1 MNKKQTAQPD
11 NNIYSPDESG
21 MPERDAT
28 RKDSCILHN
37 AKGLLQLTQYRQ

>member
-1 MNKKQTAQPD
+1 MNRIQTAQPD

-21 MPERDAT
+21 VPEQDAT

-37 AKGLLQLTQYRQ
+37 AKGLVYLTPHRQ